1 MAPTTLLRQKTTTT
15 VSGRTPDIHGYPLPI
30 LEMLKI
36 LDGVCFLERR
46 SLFSPAEVAKA
57 KKAIRIAFMNQIE
70 GKGFSMVEIL
80 SPCPTNWKMD
90 PVESL
95 KWIENEVIKTYP
107 IGRVK

>member
-15 VSGRTPDIHGYPLPI
+15 RTGRDFKIHGYPLPI
-30 LEMLKI
+30 LEMLKV

-46 SLFSPAEVAKA
+46 SLSSPAEMTKA
-57 KKAIRIAFMNQIE
+57 KKAIRTAFLNQIE

-80 SPCPTNWKMD
+80 SPCPTNWKMN

-107 IGRVK
+107 TGRVK